1 MAGHNSNGSA
11 ITLHLFS
18 MTDEQAV
25 WTESDSR
32 DFIDLADVAVPGR
45 REQMEMLLSLVPA
58 PPEET
63 FVAAEIG
70 CGEGLLA
77 EQLLDRFPLARLVAF
92 DGSEVM
98 LAKARAR
105 IDRFGERVELHRA
118 HLATSDWFAE
128 LPASL
133 RCVLSSLAVHHLSD
147 AAKRDLFRQLADRL
161 EPGGALLLADVVAP
175 VNDVVRRSCAAAWDT
190 IARAQSLQ
198 ITGSLDPYQ
207 RAVAEGWN
215 PPASNEPVP
224 GEMPAR
230 LFDQL
235 KWLEEAGLSQVDC
248 FWLRAGVAIYGGY
261 R

>member
-1 MAGHNSNGSA
+1 MEPRSPA
-11 ITLHLFS
+11 
-18 MTDEQAV
+18 

-32 DFIDLADVAVPGR
+32 DFIDLAAVAVPGR
-45 REQMEMLLSLVPA
+45 REQMDVLLSLVPA
-58 PPEET
+58 APEET
-63 FVAAEIG
+63 FVAAELG

-77 EQLLDRFPLARLVAF
+77 EQLLGRFRRARLAAF

-98 LAKARAR
+98 LQKARAR
-105 IDRFGERVELHRA
+105 LEGFGDRVELHRA
-118 HLATSDWFAE
+118 HLASGDWPAQ
-128 LPASL
+128 LPPSL
-133 RCVLSSLAVHHLSD
+133 RCVLSSLALHHLD
-147 AAKRDLFRQLADRL
+147 DVAKRDLFRRLADRL
-161 EPGGALLLADVVAP
+161 EPGGALLLADVIAP
-175 VNDVVRRSCAAAWDT
+175 VNNVVRRSYAAAWDA

-215 PPASNEPVP
+215 PPASGEHVP